1 MFTWHQ
7 WSLELNTKSRT
18 NECKDLNDCLG
29 IIVTLVTTRSPL
41 EITRM
46 IAYIVQRLNIQYES
60 HILSA
65 PETTF
70 CCAACVLPLVLT
82 PYYHISTW
90 SPFKIGELVWIVK
103 LSNCAYWKPSAVK
116 QYSKTAIQLVWSS
129 SRRILIQGKKKNHKD
144 HKNRVFDPQ
153 FESKIVLLEMAV
165 FCFLSTADLAEI
177 VNKC

>member
-18 NECKDLNDCLG
+18 NEFKDLNDCLG

-82 PYYHISTW
+82 PYYHVSTW

-129 SRRILIQGKKKNHKD
+129 SRRILIQGKKKTT
-144 HKNRVFDPQ
+144 RITRTECLIP
-153 FESKIVLLEMAV
+153 SLRARL
-165 FCFLSTADLAEI
+165 FC
-177 VNKC
+177 